1 MAKKYFTQ
9 FIFLSFLTFLF
20 LSSCETEE
28 SSSPSSSAT
37 SVTVAE
43 AEVRNLSDGFKV
55 SSEVVA
61 FRRSY
66 VASRISGLIEDV
78 NFEEGD
84 RVREGDVMARLD
96 VRQQRIAL
104 QNARIALDEAR
115 DVKERTEK
123 LYETNAVAR
132 AELLTAR
139 RNFEQAEAEV
149 ERLELQ
155 VEFGEIRAP
164 VDGVVTARLIEIG
177 NNVSVNERVFTVAN
191 MDLLVVRP
199 GISEMNLTGLEV
211 GQQVDVSLDVYPG
224 QSFEGSI
231 RRIFP
236 SVDAASRLFTVE
248 VELLQ
253 RDGEP
258 IIRPGFLARIH
269 FAADD
274 LRDVLTVPIEAVA
287 ERDGQK
293 VIFALNENE
302 ERVELRAVDL
312 GAQQDGYAVILS
324 GLEEGEKVAA
334 ANLDALSDGSEV
346 RVVGNFRRYGF
357 RN

>member
-1 MAKKYFTQ
+1 MKQKKLIQ
-9 FIFLSFLTFLF
+9 SIFLISITFLF
-20 LSSCETEE
+20 LSSCESEE
-28 SSSPSSSAT
+28 NSSTSSTAT

-43 AEVRNLSDGFKV
+43 AEIRNLSDGFTI

-61 FRRSY
+61 YRRSY
-66 VASRISGLIEDV
+66 VASRISGLIEEV

-96 VRQQRIAL
+96 TRQQRIEL
-104 QNARIALDEAR
+104 RNARVALEEAQ
-115 DVKERTEK
+115 DIKERTEK
-123 LYETNAVAR
+123 LYESDAVAR

-139 RNFEQAEAEV
+139 RNFEQAESEV
-149 ERLELQ
+149 DKLELQ
-155 VEFGEIRAP
+155 VEFGAIRAP
-164 VDGVVTARLIEIG
+164 VDGVVTARLIEVG

-211 GQQVDVSLDVYPG
+211 GQQVDVSLDVYPD
-224 QSFEGSI
+224 QTFQGSI

-236 SVDAASRLFTVE
+236 SVDAESRLFTVE
-248 VELLQ
+248 VELFQ
-253 RDGEP
+253 SEGGP

-269 FAADD
+269 FATDD
-274 LRDVLTVPIEAVA
+274 LRDVLSVPIEAIT
-287 ERDGQK
+287 ERDGQN
-293 VIFALNENE
+293 VIFVLNEE
-302 ERVELRAVDL
+302 EDRVELRSVDL
-312 GAQQDGYAVILS
+312 GTQQDGYAVILG
-324 GLEEGEKVAA
+324 GLEEGETVAA

>member
-1 MAKKYFTQ
+1 MTQ
-9 FIFLSFLTFLF
+9 IKIIHFTFLLALITFF
-20 LSSCETEE
+20 LSSCESEE
-28 SSSPSSSAT
+28 NSVPSSSAT
-37 SVTVAE
+37 SITVAE
-43 AEVRNLSDGFKV
+43 SQIRNLSDGFTV

-61 FRRSY
+61 YRRSY
-66 VASRISGLIEDV
+66 VASRISGLIEEV

-84 RVREGDVMARLD
+84 RVREGDVMAQID
-96 VRQQRIAL
+96 VRQQRIEL

-115 DVKERTEK
+115 DIKERTEK
-123 LYETNAVAR
+123 LYESDAVAR
-132 AELLTAR
+132 SELLTVR

-164 VDGVVTARLIEIG
+164 VDGVITARLIEIG

-199 GISEMNLTGLEV
+199 GVSEMNLTGLET
-211 GQQVDVSLDVYPG
+211 GQQVDVSLDVYPNQTFQG
-224 QSFEGSI
+224 AI

-248 VELLQ
+248 IELLQ
-253 RDGEP
+253 RDGQP

-269 FAADD
+269 FATDD
-274 LRDVLTVPIEAVA
+274 LSDVLTVPIEAVS
-287 ERDGQK
+287 EKDGQN
-293 VIFALNENE
+293 VLYVLNEE
-302 ERVELRAVDL
+302 ENRVELREIEL
-312 GAQQDGYAVILS
+312 GAQQDGYAVILN
-324 GLEEGEKVAA
+324 GLEEGETVAA
-334 ANLDALSDGSEV
+334 ANLEALSDGSEV

>member
-1 MAKKYFTQ
+1 MAQIKNVQ
-9 FIFLSFLTFLF
+9 FTFLLILTALF
-20 LSSCETEE
+20 ISSCESEE
-28 SSSPSSSAT
+28 SSAPSPSAT

-43 AEVRNLSDGFKV
+43 SQIRSLSDGFTV
-55 SSEVVA
+55 SSDVVA
-61 FRRSY
+61 YRRSY
-66 VASRISGLIEDV
+66 VASRISGLIEEV
-78 NFEEGD
+78 NYEEGD
-84 RVREGDVMARLD
+84 RVRKGEVMAQVD
-96 VRQQRIAL
+96 VRQQRIEL

-115 DVKERTEK
+115 DIKERTEK
-123 LYETNAVAR
+123 LFESDAVAR
-132 AELLTAR
+132 AELLTVR

-199 GISEMNLTGLEV
+199 GVSEMNLTGLDV
-211 GQQVDVSLDVYPG
+211 GQQVDVSLDVYPNQTFQG
-224 QSFEGSI
+224 TI

-253 RDGEP
+253 IDGQP
-258 IIRPGFLARIH
+258 TIRPGFLARTQ
-269 FAADD
+269 FATDD
-274 LRDVLTVPIEAVA
+274 LKNVLTIPIEAVT
-287 ERDGQK
+287 ERDGQSH
-293 VIFALNENE
+293 VFVLTGSEDQ
-302 ERVELRAVDL
+302 VELREVKL

-334 ANLDALSDGSEV
+334 ANLDALTDGSEV